1 MLYFFVRGLKP
12 GAFAKQLV
20 GDKPTS
26 MDDLKVRAEKW
37 IRIEEWEKAQAA
49 KKDDKAK
56 IVPPNQSRGKDD
68 KSRDRSPKKRKGLF
82 NNYTPLVVPPA
93 SVLKEV
99 MHSELRER
107 PPPLKTVGKHKNKY
121 CEYHRDR
128 GHSTNECIQL
138 RDAIEKL
145 IRQGRLRNYARASPE
160 RRDRRQS
167 PSPQT

>member
-1 MLYFFVRGLKP
+1 MRCLRLKP
-12 GAFAKQLV
+12 GAFAKQLA
-20 GDKPTS
+20 GDKPAS

-49 KKDDKAK
+49 KKEDKAK
-56 IVPPNQSRGKDD
+56 TTPPNQSRGKDD
-68 KSRDRSPKKRKGLF
+68 KPRVFLTKRKGLF
-82 NNYTPLVVPPA
+82 NNYTPLTVSPT

-107 PPPLKTVGKHKNKY
+107 PPPLKTAEKHKNKY

-145 IRQGRLRNYARASPE
+145 IR
-160 RRDRRQS
+160 
-167 PSPQT
+167 